1 MDTTINTPQRFQTDK
16 YLISFILP
24 ADSDAEYHVSWVS
37 INYTSGKAL
46 FAGLC
51 I

>member
-24 ADSDAEYHVSWVS
+24 ADSDAEYHVS
-37 INYTSGKAL
+37 
-46 FAGLC
+46 
-51 I
+51 